1 MRELTKSDC
10 ASVLIVAITPRLEGG
25 AIDVE
30 GAARNVRY
38 LIDAGADFIM
48 PMCGTGLVYDA
59 TLEEYET
66 TVGAFVDAAAGQA
79 LIVPGIGP
87 GFGRSLEMAHIARG
101 LGVAGAMVMPVVG
114 PASANGVEEGMR
126 QIAQA
131 ARLPIILYQR
141 RLDIMPVDGVIRLC
155 SMEEVV
161 GIKYAVDD
169 LDAFNRIN
177 DGCGT
182 QAAMVCGMAED
193 PALEYLA
200 AGAVGFSSG
209 MANFAP
215 RTSMAIL
222 HRFAGGDRSG
232 AEALREVMVP
242 FEDLRGERGARYS
255 GSALHAAMMR
265 ANLAGGPV
273 VPFAEDVA
281 ESDLARLNEMI
292 DRVMVVEKSLIAQ

>member
-131 ARLPIILYQR
+131 AQLPIILYQR

-155 SMEEVV
+155 SMEET
-161 GIKYAVDD
+161 K
-169 LDAFNRIN
+169 
-177 DGCGT
+177 
-182 QAAMVCGMAED
+182 
-193 PALEYLA
+193 
-200 AGAVGFSSG
+200 
-209 MANFAP
+209 
-215 RTSMAIL
+215 RTL
-222 HRFAGGDRSG
+222 G
-232 AEALREVMVP
+232 LR
-242 FEDLRGERGARYS
+242 
-255 GSALHAAMMR
+255 
-265 ANLAGGPV
+265 
-273 VPFAEDVA
+273 
-281 ESDLARLNEMI
+281 
-292 DRVMVVEKSLIAQ
+292 